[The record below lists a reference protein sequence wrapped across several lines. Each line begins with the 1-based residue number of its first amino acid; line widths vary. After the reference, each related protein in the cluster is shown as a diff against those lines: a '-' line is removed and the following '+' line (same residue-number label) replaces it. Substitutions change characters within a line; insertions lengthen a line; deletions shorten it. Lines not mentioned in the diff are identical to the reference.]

1 MRRQK
6 GFFKQLLYVV
16 LVILLLG
23 SYARA
28 AGLKR
33 ITFGYSTLGA
43 MATGAW
49 VAKEIGAFEKYGIQ
63 TDLIYIASGP
73 VVVQALLGGDLQ
85 GGIAGTNA
93 IISAIL
99 GGAPI
104 LGVAGTANK
113 PYHRLWVQPEINRV
127 EDLKGK
133 TIGVTRFGSITD
145 NLARILLRK
154 YGMENAVN
162 VRQLGGTPEV
172 GAAFQQRVIAGTV
185 SADLRVGPNV
195 PAKILLNFVDL
206 GIPYSM
212 NMIPVSRDYYRR
224 NMETVESMVKAYTE
238 GVAALNNQKGLALK
252 VIAKY
257 SRLTDAKGIED
268 QYQDAVTYLERTPRP
283 DPGAIATILEFF
295 GKKGTPF
302 ETFFDNSIVDRMVRE
317 GFINKLY
324 NKR

>member
-1 MRRQK
+1 
-6 GFFKQLLYVV
+6 
-16 LVILLLG
+16 
-23 SYARA
+23 
-28 AGLKR
+28 
-33 ITFGYSTLGA
+33 

-49 VAKEIGAFEKYGIQ
+49 VAKETGAFEKHGIQ
-63 TDLIYIASGP
+63 ADLVYIASGP

-85 GGIAGTNA
+85 VGIAGTNA

-104 LGVAGTANK
+104 AGVAGTANK

-133 TIGVTRFGSITD
+133 TLGVTRFGSITD
-145 NLARILLRK
+145 NLARMLLRK

-172 GAAFQQRVIAGTV
+172 GAAFQQRAIAATV

-206 GIPYSM
+206 GILYSM
-212 NMIPVSRDYYRR
+212 NMIPVSRDYYRK
-224 NMETVESMVKAYTE
+224 NPGTVERIVRAYTE
-238 GVAALNNQKGLALK
+238 GIAALNNEKRLALK

-257 SRLTDAKGIED
+257 SRLTDAKSVED
-268 QYQDAVTYLERTPRP
+268 LYQDAVTYLERMPRP
-283 DPGAIATILEFF
+283 DPEAVATILEFL

>member
-1 MRRQK
+1 
-6 GFFKQLLYVV
+6 
-16 LVILLLG
+16 
-23 SYARA
+23 
-28 AGLKR
+28 
-33 ITFGYSTLGA
+33 

-49 VAKEIGAFEKYGIQ
+49 VAKETGAFEKHGIQ
-63 TDLIYIASGP
+63 ADLVYIASGP

-85 GGIAGTNA
+85 VGIAGTNA

-104 LGVAGTANK
+104 AGVAGTANK

-133 TIGVTRFGSITD
+133 TLGVTRFGSITD
-145 NLARILLRK
+145 NLARMLLRK

-172 GAAFQQRVIAGTV
+172 GAAFQQRAIAATV

-212 NMIPVSRDYYRR
+212 NMIPVSRDYYRK
-224 NMETVESMVKAYTE
+224 NPGTVESIVRAYTE
-238 GVAALNNQKGLALK
+238 GIATLNNEKRLALK

-257 SRLTDAKGIED
+257 SRLTDAKSVED
-268 QYQDAVTYLERTPRP
+268 LYQDAVTYLERTPRP
-283 DPGAIATILEFF
+283 DPEAVATILEFL

-302 ETFFDNSIVDRMVRE
+302 EAFFDNSIVDRMVRE
-317 GFINKLY
+317 GFINRLY

>member
-1 MRRQK
+1 MNYQRTSL
-6 GFFKQLLYVV
+6 KQLLYVFLPLFF
-16 LVILLLG
+16 LV
-23 SYARA
+23 SSAETAER
-28 AGLKR
+28 KR

-49 VAKEIGAFEKYGIQ
+49 VAKEIGAFEKHGIQ
-63 TDLIYIASGP
+63 ADLIYIASGP

-93 IISAIL
+93 IIAAIL

-133 TIGVTRFGSITD
+133 TLGVTRFGSITD
-145 NLARILLRK
+145 NLARMLLRK
-154 YGMENAVN
+154 YAMENAVN
-162 VRQLGGTPEV
+162 IRQFGGTPEV
-172 GAAFQQRVIAGTV
+172 GAAFQQRAIAGTV

-195 PAKILLNFVDL
+195 PAKILLKFVDL

-212 NMIPVSRDYYRR
+212 NMIPVSRDYYRK
-224 NMETVESMVKAYTE
+224 NLETVESIVRAYTE
-238 GVAALNNQKGLALK
+238 GIAALNNEKRLALK

-257 SRLTDAKGIED
+257 SRLTDAKSVED
-268 QYQDAVTYLERTPRP
+268 LYQDAVTYLERTPRP
-283 DPGAIATILEFF
+283 DPEAVATILEFL

-302 ETFFDNSIVDRMVRE
+302 ETFFDNSVVDRMVRE

-324 NKR
+324 SKR